1 MDTLLQ
7 ASAVNIDGVSS
18 SPFNMALH
26 GGPAAAENSTSPLSP
41 QTVPFEETEEEEENP
56 ESAGYMI
63 MAPLR
68 MIKRLARVVAQ
79 SAGPA
84 VNRGE
89 GSSTATTRPPVE
101 ARVEARMFKRRK
113 TLHDNGDDSS
123 HHQARSKSQLEPSRT
138 GGEFWRTYPDLV
150 ALGFIPEHQARL
162 FFDQY
167 FATSHI
173 LVPVY
178 DKSFDT
184 WESLRIRSP
193 FSISTILSVA
203 ARAND
208 GGGPMSEHQRH
219 CLEHARKVSLG
230 TIYHPIN
237 RVEAVQAMLLLATFN
252 DDGWLIGGHACR
264 MAMDMGLDQAFRKL
278 QKTGMGR
285 NKVGKELEADRLLV
299 IGARTY
305 FALYLFEHQMSY
317 GNGRQTILREDDTI
331 HRCRSFLDHPLT
343 NICDISLISSV
354 ELMALRSPL
363 HTALTS
369 SAGDPLDY
377 RTIKDIQAAT
387 KTFEDWN
394 IEWSPLFPPS
404 EEGDFYRESLILQR
418 SYSCL
423 FINSQVLRNV
433 SGPARIK
440 RMSPDEKGLA
450 LRAIGNAQMCL
461 SFFLEGEWVGL

>member
-26 GGPAAAENSTSPLSP
+26 GGLGPAAVLETSTSPLSP
-41 QTVPFEETEEEEENP
+41 HALPFEETEEEENP

-68 MIKRLARVVAQ
+68 MIKRLARVVTP
-79 SAGPA
+79 SASRA

-89 GSSTATTRPPVE
+89 GSSTTTTTTTRPPVE
-101 ARVEARMFKRRK
+101 ARVEARMFKRRR
-113 TLHDNGDDSS
+113 TSHDEDSL
-123 HHQARSKSQLEPSRT
+123 HQARSETPSQPSRT

-150 ALGFIPEHQARL
+150 ALGFISKLQARL
-162 FFDQY
+162 FFNQY
-167 FATSHI
+167 FTTRHI
-173 LVPVY
+173 FIPVY
-178 DKSFDT
+178 DKLFDT
-184 WESLRIRSP
+184 WESLRVRSP

-237 RVEAVQAMLLLATFN
+237 RVEAVQAMLLLAAFN
-252 DDGWLIGGHACR
+252 DDGWLIGGDACR

-278 QKTGMGR
+278 LKTGMGR

-369 SAGDPLDY
+369 SAGDPIDY
-377 RTIKDIQAAT
+377 RMIKDIQAAT
-387 KTFEDWN
+387 NTFEDWN
-394 IEWSPLFPPS
+394 TEWSQLFPPG

-433 SGPARIK
+433 PGPAGVK

-450 LRAIGNAQMCL
+450 LRAVGNAQMCL
-461 SFFLEGEWVGL
+461 SFFLGGE